1 MVNNEYTFSE
11 NSSTVEVCAEI
22 VVPAD
27 GLECDVVSTLT
38 FLDGSKASKIA
49 YFTFS
54 CQLSFILFCILFYTV
69 QDMDY
74 SISNPATVIFSAG
87 SAVNGTTACA
97 VVTIIDDDAVEG
109 NHSFTVHV
117 TGLEL
122 DPGGMY
128 SELMTGTPSYATINI
143 IDNDGKMLTLG

>member
-1 MVNNEYTFSE
+1 MATSEYTFSE

-27 GLECDVVSTLT
+27 GLECDVVSTLS
-38 FLDGSKASKIA
+38 FSNGSKASKISC
-49 YFTFS
+49 FPFS
-54 CQLSFILFCILFYTV
+54 CQLCFILFDTLSYTV

-74 SISNPATVIFSAG
+74 SISGPVTVTFSAG
-87 SAVNGTTACA
+87 STVSGTTACA
-97 VVTIIDDDAVEG
+97 NVTIIDDDAVEG

-122 DPGGMY
+122 DPGGVY
-128 SELMTGTPSYATINI
+128 SELMTGTPSYATVNI
-143 IDNDGKMLTLG
+143 IDNDGKMLL